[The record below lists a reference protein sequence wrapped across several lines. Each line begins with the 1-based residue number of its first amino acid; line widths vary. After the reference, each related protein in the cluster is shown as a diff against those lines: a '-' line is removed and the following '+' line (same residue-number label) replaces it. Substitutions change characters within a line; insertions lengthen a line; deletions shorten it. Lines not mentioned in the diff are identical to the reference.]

1 MAYIFVLE
9 CRIKKKEFCKLYLRT
24 MKSAAQYNFKYTNVL
39 EKLKEKNEIYCNKIK
54 NNLSLNL
61 FFRMPFYKI
70 NR

>member
-39 EKLKEKNEIYCNKIK
+39 GKLKEKNEIYSILKRSKVYFGLEATSN
-54 NNLSLNL
+54 
-61 FFRMPFYKI
+61 MD
-70 NR
+70 

>member
-39 EKLKEKNEIYCNKIK
+39 EKLKEKNEIYSILERGKVYFGLEATSNID
-54 NNLSLNL
+54 
-61 FFRMPFYKI
+61 
-70 NR
+70 